1 MLLNRPEVP
10 PLYALTARS
19 SGRSAPD
26 LVAELVEGGARWI
39 QYREKD
45 LDDRA
50 RFQEIERIASSLPA
64 FVRLVVNDRADLAL
78 ACHADGV
85 HLGEE
90 DLPPPVVRKVVGENL
105 FIGFSTHSLEEA
117 VAAADDAAVDYVAIG
132 PIFRSPTKNVRPPLG
147 VDPIRRLRAATKKPI
162 IAIGGI
168 DRFNIGSVLEAG
180 ADSAAVIGA
189 LYAGDDVRRNVRAL
203 LDAAERRS

>member
-1 MLLNRPEVP
+1 MLLIRPEVP

-26 LVAELVEGGARWI
+26 LVAELVEGGARLI

-45 LDDRA
+45 LDDRE
-50 RFQEIERIASSLPA
+50 RFREIEHIARALPA

-90 DLPPPVVRKVVGENL
+90 DLAPRVVRTVAGENL
-105 FIGFSTHSLEEA
+105 FIGFSTHGLEQA
-117 VAAADDAAVDYVAIG
+117 LAAAEDPAVDYVAIG
-132 PIFRSPTKNVRPPLG
+132 PIFRSATKNVRPPLG
-147 VDPIRRLRAATKKPI
+147 VDPIRRLRAATTKPI
-162 IAIGGI
+162 VAIGGI
-168 DRFNIGSVLEAG
+168 DRSNIGSVLEAG

-189 LYAGDDVRRNVRAL
+189 IYVGGNVRQNVRAL